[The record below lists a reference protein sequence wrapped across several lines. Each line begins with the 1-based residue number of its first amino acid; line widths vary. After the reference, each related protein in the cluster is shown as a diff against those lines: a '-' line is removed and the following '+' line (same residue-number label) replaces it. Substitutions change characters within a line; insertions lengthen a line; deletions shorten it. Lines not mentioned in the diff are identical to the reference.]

1 MPRTG
6 RLPLCRPLGIVE
18 RHPAHAALHQAL
30 GLQKREDQVTS
41 LVVGISDC
49 KVSKDADSVL
59 ITYALGSC
67 IAVVMHDAAAGV
79 SGLLHYMLPDASL
92 DPAKAAANPCMFADT
107 GIAEL
112 LRRVLALGANKK
124 KLSVRIAGG
133 AQVVSGHE
141 LFQIGRRNSL
151 AARKL
156 LWKEGLLLAGEA
168 VGGEVSRT
176 VRIEV
181 ATGRTAIREGG
192 IDRTER
198 N

>member
-1 MPRTG
+1 M
-6 RLPLCRPLGIVE
+6 
-18 RHPAHAALHQAL
+18 
-30 GLQKREDQVTS
+30 TS